1 MQFDVSDNTTE
12 TNKLFFKSLGNEVK
26 LIQIN
31 LILYNRSSST
41 IYPCLNPMSVEL
53 LIISV

>member
-41 IYPCLNPMSVEL
+41 IYPCLNSMSVEL
-53 LIISV
+53 LIICI